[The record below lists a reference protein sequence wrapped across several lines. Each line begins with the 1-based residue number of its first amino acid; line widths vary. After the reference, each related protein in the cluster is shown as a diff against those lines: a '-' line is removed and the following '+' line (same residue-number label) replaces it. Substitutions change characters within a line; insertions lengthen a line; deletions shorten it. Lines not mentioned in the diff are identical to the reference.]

1 MIVTWTTVI
10 TGKVEKRSDF
20 GYGSNP
26 VWVGIADELDL
37 RHKSKVKDDAK
48 IFGPS
53 SWKYRVAVN
62 RVREDSEVASLG
74 WAIRNLVWGML
85 TLKGLLDI

>member
-1 MIVTWTTVI
+1 MIVAWTTVI
-10 TGKVEKRSDF
+10 TGKGEKRSDF

-37 RHKSKVKDDAK
+37 RHKSEVKDDAK
-48 IFGPS
+48 I
-53 SWKYRVAVN
+53 WKYRVAVN

-74 WAIRNLVWGML
+74 WAIKNLVWGML